1 MFLLLSN
8 DDGYLS
14 PGLRHLAD
22 ALASEVARIAVIAP
36 DRDCSGASHSLTL
49 KRPLTVTEHGAGI
62 WSVDGTPSDC
72 VHLALTGYIDTRPD
86 MVISG
91 INHGANMGEDVLYS
105 GTVAA
110 AFEGHN
116 LGLRQR
122 TNRLPRRRK
131 RLHLRHPAPV
141 RPHRTPR
148 TARRRRLAGGTA
160 MKHALPL
167 ALFALLLAACGGGR
181 YHGPTAYDLHGQRGA
196 MRPGGDYI
204 VRPGDTLFGIS
215 WRYGLDMQELAN
227 WNGIS
232 DPNRILVG
240 QRLRTTPPRG
250 VQPKP
255 VYIPQVSS
263 AGQPGWMW
271 PTRGRVISEYA
282 PNTPGG
288 QSLKIGGSRGQPI
301 YAAHD
306 GEVAYVGSGLS
317 GVGRMIIIRH
327 DDVLAAYGYLD
338 NINVKEHQRVQ
349 RGQQIASMGISPQS
363 VPALYFETRKGNR
376 TANPYSYIGSTPR
389 Y

>member
-1 MFLLLSN
+1 MKTAVQEQILRQKILTRHHHLLFQQRNGPRLETPH
-8 DDGYLS
+8 
-14 PGLRHLAD
+14 PGPRHLRQLRH
-22 ALASEVARIAVIAP
+22 
-36 DRDCSGASHSLTL
+36 GATH
-49 KRPLTVTEHGAGI
+49 RRHG
-62 WSVDGTPSDC
+62 
-72 VHLALTGYIDTRPD
+72 H
-86 MVISG
+86 
-91 INHGANMGEDVLYS
+91 
-105 GTVAA
+105 
-110 AFEGHN
+110 
-116 LGLRQR
+116 
-122 TNRLPRRRK
+122 PRRQ
-131 RLHLRHPAPV
+131 P
-141 RPHRTPR
+141 RP
-148 TARRRRLAGGTA
+148 
-160 MKHALPL
+160 
-167 ALFALLLAACGGGR
+167 
-181 YHGPTAYDLHGQRGA
+181 Q
-196 MRPGGDYI
+196 
-204 VRPGDTLFGIS
+204 
-215 WRYGLDMQELAN
+215 
-227 WNGIS
+227 
-232 DPNRILVG
+232 LVG

-363 VPALYFETRKGNR
+363 TPALYFETRKGNR

>member
-1 MFLLLSN
+1 
-8 DDGYLS
+8 
-14 PGLRHLAD
+14 
-22 ALASEVARIAVIAP
+22 
-36 DRDCSGASHSLTL
+36 
-49 KRPLTVTEHGAGI
+49 
-62 WSVDGTPSDC
+62 
-72 VHLALTGYIDTRPD
+72 
-86 MVISG
+86 
-91 INHGANMGEDVLYS
+91 
-105 GTVAA
+105 
-110 AFEGHN
+110 
-116 LGLRQR
+116 
-122 TNRLPRRRK
+122 
-131 RLHLRHPAPV
+131 
-141 RPHRTPR
+141 
-148 TARRRRLAGGTA
+148 

-288 QSLKIGGSRGQPI
+288 QSMKIGGSRGQPI

-349 RGQQIASMGISPQS
+349 RGQQIAIMVFCTEWST
-363 VPALYFETRKGNR
+363 ALYLEYR
-376 TANPYSYIGSTPR
+376 TCCLCDSEYSLIGSTPR

>member
-1 MFLLLSN
+1 
-8 DDGYLS
+8 
-14 PGLRHLAD
+14 
-22 ALASEVARIAVIAP
+22 
-36 DRDCSGASHSLTL
+36 
-49 KRPLTVTEHGAGI
+49 
-62 WSVDGTPSDC
+62 
-72 VHLALTGYIDTRPD
+72 
-86 MVISG
+86 
-91 INHGANMGEDVLYS
+91 
-105 GTVAA
+105 
-110 AFEGHN
+110 
-116 LGLRQR
+116 
-122 TNRLPRRRK
+122 
-131 RLHLRHPAPV
+131 
-141 RPHRTPR
+141 
-148 TARRRRLAGGTA
+148 

-288 QSLKIGGSRGQPI
+288 QSMKIGGSP
-301 YAAHD
+301 
-306 GEVAYVGSGLS
+306 
-317 GVGRMIIIRH
+317 
-327 DDVLAAYGYLD
+327 
-338 NINVKEHQRVQ
+338 
-349 RGQQIASMGISPQS
+349 
-363 VPALYFETRKGNR
+363 
-376 TANPYSYIGSTPR
+376 STPR
-389 Y
+389 TTAKSPTSAPASPALAA

>member
-1 MFLLLSN
+1 
-8 DDGYLS
+8 
-14 PGLRHLAD
+14 
-22 ALASEVARIAVIAP
+22 
-36 DRDCSGASHSLTL
+36 
-49 KRPLTVTEHGAGI
+49 
-62 WSVDGTPSDC
+62 
-72 VHLALTGYIDTRPD
+72 
-86 MVISG
+86 
-91 INHGANMGEDVLYS
+91 
-105 GTVAA
+105 
-110 AFEGHN
+110 
-116 LGLRQR
+116 
-122 TNRLPRRRK
+122 
-131 RLHLRHPAPV
+131 
-141 RPHRTPR
+141 
-148 TARRRRLAGGTA
+148 

-263 AGQPGWMW
+263 
-271 PTRGRVISEYA
+271 EYA

-363 VPALYFETRKGNR
+363 TPALYFETRKGNR

>member
-1 MFLLLSN
+1 
-8 DDGYLS
+8 
-14 PGLRHLAD
+14 
-22 ALASEVARIAVIAP
+22 
-36 DRDCSGASHSLTL
+36 
-49 KRPLTVTEHGAGI
+49 
-62 WSVDGTPSDC
+62 
-72 VHLALTGYIDTRPD
+72 
-86 MVISG
+86 
-91 INHGANMGEDVLYS
+91 
-105 GTVAA
+105 
-110 AFEGHN
+110 
-116 LGLRQR
+116 
-122 TNRLPRRRK
+122 
-131 RLHLRHPAPV
+131 
-141 RPHRTPR
+141 
-148 TARRRRLAGGTA
+148 

-232 DPNRILVG
+232 DPNRILVS

-250 VQPKP
+250 VQPRP

-363 VPALYFETRKGNR
+363 TPALYFETRKGNR